1 MRIAF
6 FVDAGAQIGTGHL
19 TRCLNLANYCS
30 KLGHEIAFYLFSENT
45 LFLEQISKKGFDA
58 FFHKVRFEKH
68 GNKVVKLDSFD
79 EKTSQKMMLDFVLS
93 FTPTICLADSYFL
106 NQYWVQFFKK
116 YVKKIGFI
124 DDQADRKL
132 CGDFL
137 LDQNLDACWEK
148 YKDLIDN
155 NTVAMFGPEYAI
167 MAPEFS
173 ELRNKSITR
182 KLSSKIDRLFINFGG
197 SDPENFTE
205 KTIRAIIKCDKL
217 KRLKLTIVCGRAYRF
232 EKSLR
237 NFLRYSDF
245 EYECLFNVSNMADLM
260 AKSSIAIGGGGT
272 TALERCCMGL
282 PTLQFIMAEN
292 QRQGTLALAEANAVK
307 KVSNFDEVNKIFGEI
322 NQSEYINMVLSAC
335 RLVDGSGAHRV
346 IKNLEAIVDN

>member
-1 MRIAF
+1 MKIAF

-19 TRCLNLANYCS
+19 SRCLNLANYCS
-30 KLGHEIAFYLFSENT
+30 KLGHEIAFYLCSENM
-45 LFLEQISKKGFDA
+45 LFLEQISKKGFYA
-58 FFHKVRFEKH
+58 FFHKVRFEKL
-68 GNKVVKLDSFD
+68 GNKVIKYDSFD

-93 FTPTICLADSYFL
+93 FTPKICLADSYFL
-106 NQYWVQFFKK
+106 NQDWVQFFKK
-116 YVKKIGFI
+116 YVNTIGFI

-132 CGDFL
+132 CCDFL

-148 YKDLIDN
+148 YKDLIED

-182 KLSSKIDRLFINFGG
+182 KLSSKIDRVFINFGG

-205 KTIRAIIKCDKL
+205 KTLRAIIKHDKL

-237 NFLRYSDF
+237 NFLRDSDF
-245 EYECLFNVSNMADLM
+245 EYECLFNVNNMADLM

-307 KVSNFDEVNKIFGEI
+307 KVSTFDEVNKIFGEI
-322 NQSEYINMVLSAC
+322 NQDEYKNMVLSAC
-335 RLVDGSGAHRV
+335 RLVDGNGGHRV
-346 IKNLEAIVDN
+346 IKKLRDIVDS

>member
-1 MRIAF
+1 M
-6 FVDAGAQIGTGHL
+6 
-19 TRCLNLANYCS
+19 
-30 KLGHEIAFYLFSENT
+30 
-45 LFLEQISKKGFDA
+45 
-58 FFHKVRFEKH
+58 RFEKH
-68 GNKVVKLDSFD
+68 GANVVKLDSFD

-237 NFLRYSDF
+237 NFLRYSDL
-245 EYECLFNVSNMADLM
+245 EYECFFNVSNMAELM
-260 AKSSIAIGGGGT
+260 AESSIAIGGGGT
-272 TALERCCMGL
+272 TALGRCCMGL

-292 QRQGTLALAEANAVK
+292 QRQGTLSLAEANAVK
-307 KVSNFDEVNKIFGEI
+307 KCQIL
-322 NQSEYINMVLSAC
+322 MM
-335 RLVDGSGAHRV
+335 
-346 IKNLEAIVDN
+346 